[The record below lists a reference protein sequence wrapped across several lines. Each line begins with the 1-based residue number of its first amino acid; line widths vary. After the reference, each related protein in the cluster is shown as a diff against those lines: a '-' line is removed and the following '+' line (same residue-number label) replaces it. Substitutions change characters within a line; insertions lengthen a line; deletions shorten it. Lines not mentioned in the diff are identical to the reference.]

1 MITWSTMMHVNRR
14 ESENMDDNATPTS
27 SSSVFQLKVSP
38 ALLELKDK
46 YRDIDTLSTQEHNMS
61 TQATRDMICNC
72 VNNLLTDLA
81 SVGAQLKRETGGSPQ
96 SEVALQFFHHC
107 VDAQPYLYISTE
119 TIQCG
124 LEKMHS
130 EDGIE
135 EILCDV
141 ATDFTRWLISRLLRI
156 LSSKQCTPLHE
167 KSIDV
172 IHAIFQLYM
181 GRDIVL
187 YRRLVSELIS
197 LTVDLTVLME
207 NVFLNGNSELQ
218 GNTFGLERFQK
229 VQSLAENQ
237 ESDEHNEDTMY
248 AKLIEIET
256 ISECDLLLSCCFT
269 ILEKSVHGLCLYC
282 GSLLENLW
290 NVITFRLRLELDRL
304 PKTAVSLTRV
314 LLKTCGILMPFAL
327 DNIQSAMLCCLGNL
341 VDQSNIDEREGD
353 EQKLFEK
360 ELRITFDCIFNKRS
374 NSSTYSLPES
384 KAFVWK
390 IGSWIA
396 DKPMKSHLQDLICFV
411 GRKIIATLCNKD
423 STGVS
428 SNVLKDLARS
438 LIEKLGT
445 SDSPE
450 VFASFIT
457 EIAKVL
463 EANVNKL
470 PLKRTAAVMES
481 SDRLHLKSA
490 RVASSIGEM
499 LLKKIS
505 VLGAELTGF
514 DRDVQ
519 NSCELIMYLRGIKA
533 CIEIYY
539 NTNSHG
545 QCQKD
550 FLSCLEDISN
560 GICALVY
567 DKQTLNYEVQ
577 QKSHLL
583 ILSIQILDHAVAM
596 FNSNSVKMAAPLYNF
611 LAEVVYLPWTE
622 SIDPPWFDWKPEVHK
637 ENEIK
642 TVRDNLAPC
651 LATSFITTALSVILK
666 LPISDHMLWKVHIFR
681 TALVHPDAQVQKT
694 AIRCLPALL
703 AIGGESSYCLLTEEV
718 SSLIRSART
727 TVRSELAK
735 ICGDVVCALAKCC
748 RIEFAVVLQD
758 EGEMSLDADQ
768 FKSFQLICQACKE
781 GIESKE
787 HPDISLLRSFFQL
800 LKPDSP
806 RDVKLPFVENL
817 RHFMVHLA
825 HEKESSMVTTF
836 LWTPI
841 LNFMED
847 DDVIVRIAFSQVV
860 SVFLMRKDLVH
871 IQQLLFVKL
880 KSSFRKASRTGD
892 AKMLETIVMTLGSV
906 GQAAQGDLLLIVV
919 ISLLDCLTTQHQ
931 SIGPAAYDQIH
942 VVASH
947 HQLKCSEILFKY
959 RSQVCEFLISQFREA
974 IESGKDS
981 ACLEELIAETASV
994 FDIKDSKTFLQ
1005 EQQSILLPRVMRSPG
1020 KSSSTILRVIAKQLE
1035 INRREMLFFN
1045 FRFIF
1050 SFLIRSCSGI
1060 ELKKTLDYLETE
1072 TDVQLSSLLLSECQH
1087 VFNQLL
1093 LYLSVNKEQVFTGL
1107 TILAHNDAN
1116 YSGPKEIK
1124 SDQEMAIFLK
1134 PRLLG
1139 VLAFFNSVLIYG
1151 DAEEKRLALQ
1161 SLVSLMQ
1168 VMGPE
1173 HVTVVRLK
1181 IMAILRLGMKIEGDS
1196 MAELCCSGWDYF
1208 VHNVDLKTLGPL
1220 LGQIVVTLFPLLDKF
1235 SDKVASIFKYLI
1247 IENKGVMKEFFK
1259 DIYYLPNNPVLNEVN
1274 DVINSCNAVVRS
1286 KRDYFRDQLALT
1298 TEGVKH
1304 ENADVKK
1311 YALKRL
1317 AELLSKH
1324 QAFLLDF
1331 ILSSE
1336 SVHPAVINLFSVLMS
1351 SCKEA
1356 DEETRNL
1363 IGVCF
1368 GHLGA
1373 VDPGRLEISSDGFS
1387 GDNVIYQNG
1396 VEDLNFAVDLIN
1408 ELCRAFLAASDTRAQ
1423 DCSAYA
1429 IQEVLQF
1436 YNCSDTSHNKIW
1448 QKFPEQTQEV
1458 LRPHLHSKYLH
1469 SSSDSWANLPRPL
1482 FGSSK
1487 GRNFKEWACTW
1498 VGVLISKS
1506 SDKKISGALRPCT
1519 SIVKHDLK
1527 MANFI
1532 LPHAAFFAI
1541 VENDSVAQE
1550 VLSEIETVL
1559 HAVLG
1564 KKPGFATMSA
1574 QAIYSLLDF
1583 LNAWIDEGRQARFK
1597 ASGQVYSGVFQEKIE
1612 QKIFEFI
1619 NGISKKLLSSVAFTC
1634 KATPRA
1640 LMYLE
1645 SYIDNNDEKLQEN
1658 LDMLQRIYYALDE
1671 PDGINGVAAAR
1682 KVEVSLKAQILD
1694 HESSGRLRDAA
1705 ACYEKAIQQEMNDV
1719 THHQGLLQCLIRLG
1733 QLNTALM
1740 DASGIVTKRP
1750 LWKKDILPYQ
1760 SEAAWRLGQW
1770 DTLRENLDGVS
1781 EFDNWSISLGKLL
1794 VYVKDQRIDDLHKH
1808 LQLARQEQMK
1818 PLSASGLDLGDKSY
1832 ECIVR
1837 LHMLQEV
1844 EQFATLLIKRN
1855 SQDIRTQDL
1864 IKTWEQRYQSTQA
1877 SYRIREEILSLRRVL
1892 LDLLPSHSNAVI
1904 NEQDNCWLRIAKI
1917 ARKAGHIQTAYS
1929 SLLNVR
1935 ETNRTDT
1942 IIERTKWLWSQ
1953 GDRHKALLCLEK
1965 DASYIQSC
1973 QGREDIGST
1982 YSKQNVA
1989 KVLLLVGRW
1998 MEETESHEPQPILN
2012 QYKDVVNKCG
2022 DWEKGHF
2029 FLAKYYEKVMN
2040 AYDDKSK
2047 TKVTDFIPFVIR
2059 HHASSLQ
2066 YGCKY
2071 LYQSMPTLL
2080 TLWLDFGVKAY
2091 NIQQDKESNYS
2102 KQALHRDRLNSVNQ
2116 VIKDFTSS
2124 LPAYQFLTA
2133 FSQIIS
2139 RICHPSPSVWEIL
2152 GDLISKIFLAYKD
2165 QAFWKTVAVSKS
2177 SFRSRKDRCSELF
2190 NRICMGNKTMRQFIE
2205 HGLRLTD
2212 RLLEVCNKPC
2222 RKETKLT
2229 ISADFPS
2236 LKRLLNDTNFSSII
2250 IPLQSTM
2257 TVILPSGQS
2266 AQPSYNPFPDSLP
2279 TFAGFDEAVDVLRSL
2294 QKPKKIVIIGSDGK
2308 RYPMMCKPKDDL
2320 RKDCRLMEFNS
2331 LVNKLL
2337 QKDTECRRRQLHIR
2351 TYAVIPLS
2359 EECGILEWVS
2369 NTAGLR
2375 QITDNLFKEK
2385 NMLPKI
2391 QDLKRLYNNM
2401 TTSDLRT
2408 KMEMFKNQVLPRYP
2422 PVFQE
2427 WFLRTFPNPSKWY
2440 MARLA
2445 YCRTT
2450 AVMSMVGYILGL
2462 GDRHGENI
2470 LFDSTTGDCF
2480 HVDFNCLFNK
2490 GETFECP
2497 ERVPFRLT
2505 NQLVSAMGPLGYEG
2519 VFRRSCEVT
2528 MKLMRTQR
2536 DSLLSV
2542 LNTFIYDPLV
2552 EWTKDRRK
2560 QSVETGENTNEKA
2573 MSILRNVEDR
2583 LAGYC
2588 VSMKNLRLN
2597 LSIEGQVHQ
2606 LIKEAT
2612 SLENLSQMY
2621 IGWAA
2626 YL

>member
-1 MITWSTMMHVNRR
+1 
-14 ESENMDDNATPTS
+14 MDDNATPTS

-141 ATDFTRWLISRLLRI
+141 AT
-156 LSSKQCTPLHE
+156 
-167 KSIDV
+167 
-172 IHAIFQLYM
+172 
-181 GRDIVL
+181 
-187 YRRLVSELIS
+187 
-197 LTVDLTVLME
+197 DLTVLME

-481 SDRLHLKSA
+481 SDRLHLKSSA

-666 LPISDHMLWKVHIFR
+666 LPISDHMLWK
-681 TALVHPDAQVQKT
+681 VHPDAQVQKT

-1005 EQQSILLPRVMRSPG
+1005 VNEVRITEGEPYFILHVFAG
-1020 KSSSTILRVIAKQLE
+1020 YFT
-1035 INRREMLFFN
+1035 
-1045 FRFIF
+1045 
-1050 SFLIRSCSGI
+1050 RSCSGI

-1498 VGVLISKS
+1498 VGVLISKTAECRAQS
-1506 SDKKISGALRPCT
+1506 AECRVQSAECRVQSAECRVQSAEYLVQNVT
-1519 SIVKHDLK
+1519 LWYMHDLK

-1550 VLSEIETVL
+1550 KVLIATALSPPEGSHCYCFVPTRRFSLLLLSPHQKVLSEIETVL

-2165 QAFWKTVAVSKS
+2165 QAFWKTVAVSK
-2177 SFRSRKDRCSELF
+2177 
-2190 NRICMGNKTMRQFIE
+2190 

-2331 LVNKLL
+2331 LVNK
-2337 QKDTECRRRQLHIR
+2337 
-2351 TYAVIPLS
+2351 AVIPLS

-2401 TTSDLRT
+2401 TTSDLR
-2408 KMEMFKNQVLPRYP
+2408 
-2422 PVFQE
+2422 
-2427 WFLRTFPNPSKWY
+2427 Y